1 MTNKN
6 RSGDK
11 LDHAQ
16 LRQLG
21 LSSLTGSLP
30 RTRPV
35 YRHVVQ
41 ALERGITKGA
51 LPPGLRLPAERQLA
65 LSLGISRTTVVSAYR
80 ELEAKGLVRG
90 YVGRGTFVSAAPDSS
105 GAPFAWRGKVAAAAL
120 RSTDSMIRDLVRDSV
135 DPKIISLAAGIP
147 AIDRFPVDA
156 FRRSLDKVL
165 KREGR
170 LMWGHGITEGQPILR
185 EAIARR
191 FGGPSE
197 NVLVLAGAQQGLDL
211 LVRCLV
217 DPGDTVVV
225 DRPGYLGAIQ
235 TFRAAGARLVGW
247 DVVNHDLDELEDH
260 LVRYRP
266 KLIYTNP
273 TFQNPTGWTMPIRLR
288 RDFLALASRMRV
300 PIIEDDTYRELHFTT
315 PPPPSLHSL
324 DTQSVVIHLSSFSK
338 VLAPGL
344 RLGWLSA
351 AKPIVEQLALIKQR
365 ADPHTQN
372 LAQFVIADLLEDA
385 TFDEH
390 LVQLRAEHRR
400 RRDALASALQRHGAA
415 SLLRWTMPEG
425 GLYFWCKLGGRL
437 QTAHVLARA
446 LAESVSFVHGE
457 AFYVDHAGDREL
469 RLCFSTVPPPRADEV
484 GRRLSRALAAA
495 RRETAPPSQLV
506 AVV

>member
-6 RSGDK
+6 RSRDK
-11 LDHAQ
+11 LDSGQ

-21 LSSLTGSLP
+21 LSPLP
-30 RTRPV
+30 SSVSRTRPV

-41 ALERGITKGA
+41 ALERAITKGV
-51 LPPGLRLPAERQLA
+51 LVPGLRLPAERQLA
-65 LSLGISRTTVVSAYR
+65 LSLRISRTTVVSAYR
-80 ELEAKGLVRG
+80 ELEARGLVRG

-120 RSTDSMIRDLVRDSV
+120 RSTDSMIRDLVKDSV
-135 DPKIISLAAGIP
+135 DPNVISLAAGIP
-147 AIDRFPVDA
+147 AIDRFPVEA
-156 FRRSLDKVL
+156 FRRSLEKVL
-165 KREGR
+165 KREGPS
-170 LMWGHGITEGQPILR
+170 MWGHGTTEGQPILR

-191 FGGPSE
+191 FGGQPE
-197 NVLVLAGAQQGLDL
+197 NVLVIAGAQQGLDL
-211 LVRCLV
+211 LARCLI

-225 DRPGYLGAIQ
+225 DRPGYLGAIH

-288 RDFLALASRMRV
+288 RDFLALASRLRV

-372 LAQFVIADLLEDA
+372 LAQFIIADLLEDA

-400 RRDALASALQRHGAA
+400 RRDGLASALERHGAT

-469 RLCFSTVPPPRADEV
+469 RLCFSTVPPARADDV
-484 GRRLSRALAAA
+484 GRRLSRALTAA
-495 RRETAPPSQLV
+495 RRETAPRSQLV